1 MEIYADYALITPSK
15 TTRSSRCDDDGYNSA
30 LW

>member
-1 MEIYADYALITPSK
+1 MEIYADYAATTPVK
-15 TTRSSRCDDDGYNSA
+15 PEISRCDDDDLQFA

>member
-1 MEIYADYALITPSK
+1 MEIYADYAATTPVKPEVVDAMMTISL
-15 TTRSSRCDDDGYNSA
+15 A

>member
-1 MEIYADYALITPSK
+1 MEIYADYAATTPVK
-15 TTRSSRCDDDGYNSA
+15 PEVVCDDDDLQFA

>member
-1 MEIYADYALITPSK
+1 MEIYADYAATTPVK
-15 TTRSSRCDDDGYNSA
+15 PGSSRCDDDDLQFA